1 MSETCV
7 KIPHTCEVKWTYI
20 ETKSGSEL
28 LMNEYWLIKGDYI
41 YIETLKKRSK

>member
-20 ETKSGSEL
+20 ETKNGSEL
-28 LMNEYWLIKGDYI
+28 LMNEYWIIKGDYI